1 MTKEDRL
8 AKAREARF
16 AKNPPQYK
24 MYAPEVVALPDDH
37 DFSMKNVREWIKE
50 AKAHKQAEHRSHVA
64 GVKGALARRETWNAY
79 VGQLESYLRSGAYCS
94 LFAGG
99 DMEKK
104 VEKSCV
110 AMAYFP
116 NGKPKRE
123 FGVWYPD
130 FRCKWTPEL
139 ENEERESFGME
150 PLKFTKDGHILV
162 ERTSKT
168 TKTKR
173 KRKPMTEA
181 QKAAF
186 VERMR
191 KAREKKDK

>member
-1 MTKEDRL
+1 MNKEDRL

-24 MYAPEVVALPDDH
+24 QYSPCVVALPDDH

-50 AKAHKQAEHRSHVA
+50 AKAHKASEHRSHMA
-64 GVKGALARRETWNAY
+64 GVKGALARREMWNAY
-79 VGQLESYLRSGAYCS
+79 AGQLESYLRSGAYCS
-94 LFAGG
+94 MFAGG
-99 DMEKK
+99 NMEKK
-104 VEKSCV
+104 VERACV
-110 AMAYFP
+110 AMAYFN

-130 FRCKWTPEL
+130 YRCKWTPEL
-139 ENEERESFGME
+139 ENDERVAYGMK
-150 PLKFTKDGHILV
+150 PLEFNEHGHIMV
-162 ERTSKT
+162 TGKSKP
-168 TKTKR
+168 TKKR
-173 KRKPMTEA
+173 KKREMTEE